1 MSLAPGARGTSAR
14 VKAGEKRPSLPSRD
28 DVTLALAH
36 FDRLPQDRYGVGI
49 TTTKAQDFGL
59 PHEDIGTHD

>member
-1 MSLAPGARGTSAR
+1 MKTGDA
-14 VKAGEKRPSLPSRD
+14 RPSLLCRD
-28 DVTLALAH
+28 DVALALAH